1 MWREIG
7 WAEFATIE
15 VGLELWLVV
24 GRPRVVT
31 LEGEVECAVLEC
43 SLSTLSRLI
52 WGLVTASSL
61 GLTDDL
67 RADMRWLPLVNRS
80 SLRAAFPAILG
91 FLMGGTKT
99 PYKATFEQ
107 PE

>member
-7 WAEFATIE
+7 WAEVATIE
-15 VGLELWLVV
+15 VGLELWLAV
-24 GRPRVVT
+24 GRARVVT

-67 RADMRWLPLVNRS
+67 RADMRRLPLIDRVFVQRS
-80 SLRAAFPAILG
+80 
-91 FLMGGTKT
+91 
-99 PYKATFEQ
+99 Q
-107 PE
+107 PFWDF

>member
-15 VGLELWLVV
+15 VGLELWLAV

-67 RADMRWLPLVNRS
+67 RADMRGLPLIDRVFVQRS
-80 SLRAAFPAILG
+80 
-91 FLMGGTKT
+91 
-99 PYKATFEQ
+99 Q
-107 PE
+107 PFWDF

>member
-7 WAEFATIE
+7 WAEVATIE
-15 VGLELWLVV
+15 VGLELWLAV
-24 GRPRVVT
+24 GRARVVT

-67 RADMRWLPLVNRS
+67 RADMRWLPLIDRVFVQRS
-80 SLRAAFPAILG
+80 
-91 FLMGGTKT
+91 
-99 PYKATFEQ
+99 Q
-107 PE
+107 PFWDF

>member
-15 VGLELWLVV
+15 VGLELWLAV

-67 RADMRWLPLVNRS
+67 RADMRWLPLIDRVFVQRS
-80 SLRAAFPAILG
+80 
-91 FLMGGTKT
+91 
-99 PYKATFEQ
+99 Q
-107 PE
+107 PFWDF

>member
-15 VGLELWLVV
+15 VGLELWLAV
-24 GRPRVVT
+24 GRARVVT

-67 RADMRWLPLVNRS
+67 RPDMRWLPLIDRVFVQRS
-80 SLRAAFPAILG
+80 
-91 FLMGGTKT
+91 
-99 PYKATFEQ
+99 Q
-107 PE
+107 PFWDF

>member
-67 RADMRWLPLVNRS
+67 RADMRRLPLIDRVFVQRS
-80 SLRAAFPAILG
+80 
-91 FLMGGTKT
+91 
-99 PYKATFEQ
+99 Q
-107 PE
+107 PFWDF

>member
-7 WAEFATIE
+7 WAEVATIE
-15 VGLELWLVV
+15 VGLELWLAV
-24 GRPRVVT
+24 GRARVVT

-67 RADMRWLPLVNRS
+67 RPDMRWLPLIDRVFVQRS
-80 SLRAAFPAILG
+80 
-91 FLMGGTKT
+91 
-99 PYKATFEQ
+99 Q
-107 PE
+107 PFWDF

>member
-15 VGLELWLVV
+15 VGLELWLAV

-67 RADMRWLPLVNRS
+67 RADMRRLPLIDRVFVQRS
-80 SLRAAFPAILG
+80 
-91 FLMGGTKT
+91 
-99 PYKATFEQ
+99 Q
-107 PE
+107 PFWDF

>member
-15 VGLELWLVV
+15 VGLELWLAV

-31 LEGEVECAVLEC
+31 LEGEIECAVLEC

-67 RADMRWLPLVNRS
+67 RADMRRLPLIDRVFVQRS
-80 SLRAAFPAILG
+80 
-91 FLMGGTKT
+91 
-99 PYKATFEQ
+99 Q
-107 PE
+107 PFWDF

>member
-7 WAEFATIE
+7 WAEVATIE
-15 VGLELWLVV
+15 VGLELWLAV
-24 GRPRVVT
+24 GRARVAT
-31 LEGEVECAVLEC
+31 LEGEVECAVLEW

-67 RADMRWLPLVNRS
+67 RADMRWLLLIDRVFVQRS
-80 SLRAAFPAILG
+80 
-91 FLMGGTKT
+91 
-99 PYKATFEQ
+99 Q
-107 PE
+107 PFWDF

>member
-1 MWREIG
+1 MRREIG

-67 RADMRWLPLVNRS
+67 RADMRRLPLIDRVFVQRS
-80 SLRAAFPAILG
+80 
-91 FLMGGTKT
+91 
-99 PYKATFEQ
+99 Q
-107 PE
+107 PFWDF

>member
-7 WAEFATIE
+7 WAEVATIE
-15 VGLELWLVV
+15 VGLELWLAV
-24 GRPRVVT
+24 GRARVVT

-67 RADMRWLPLVNRS
+67 RADMRWLPLIDRVFVQRS
-80 SLRAAFPAILG
+80 
-91 FLMGGTKT
+91 
-99 PYKATFEQ
+99 Q
-107 PE
+107 PF

>member
-7 WAEFATIE
+7 WAEVATIE
-15 VGLELWLVV
+15 VGLELWLAV
-24 GRPRVVT
+24 GRARVAT

-67 RADMRWLPLVNRS
+67 RADMRWLPLIDRVFVQRS
-80 SLRAAFPAILG
+80 
-91 FLMGGTKT
+91 
-99 PYKATFEQ
+99 Q
-107 PE
+107 PFWDF

>member
-7 WAEFATIE
+7 WAEVATIE
-15 VGLELWLVV
+15 VGLELWLAV

-67 RADMRWLPLVNRS
+67 RADMRRLPLIDRVFVQRS
-80 SLRAAFPAILG
+80 
-91 FLMGGTKT
+91 
-99 PYKATFEQ
+99 Q
-107 PE
+107 PFWDF

>member
-7 WAEFATIE
+7 WAEVATIE
-15 VGLELWLVV
+15 VGLELWLAV
-24 GRPRVVT
+24 GRARVVT

-61 GLTDDL
+61 GLTDYL
-67 RADMRWLPLVNRS
+67 RADMRWLPLIDRVFVQRS
-80 SLRAAFPAILG
+80 
-91 FLMGGTKT
+91 
-99 PYKATFEQ
+99 Q
-107 PE
+107 PFWDF

>member
-15 VGLELWLVV
+15 VGLELWLAV
-24 GRPRVVT
+24 GRARVVT

-67 RADMRWLPLVNRS
+67 RADMRWLPLIDRVFVQRS
-80 SLRAAFPAILG
+80 
-91 FLMGGTKT
+91 
-99 PYKATFEQ
+99 Q
-107 PE
+107 PFWDF

>member
-7 WAEFATIE
+7 WAEVATIE
-15 VGLELWLVV
+15 VGLELWLAV
-24 GRPRVVT
+24 GRARVVT

-43 SLSTLSRLI
+43 SLSTLNRLI

-67 RADMRWLPLVNRS
+67 RADMRWLPLIDRVFVQRS
-80 SLRAAFPAILG
+80 
-91 FLMGGTKT
+91 
-99 PYKATFEQ
+99 Q
-107 PE
+107 PFWDF

>member
-7 WAEFATIE
+7 WAEVATIE
-15 VGLELWLVV
+15 VGLELWLAV
-24 GRPRVVT
+24 GRARVVT

-67 RADMRWLPLVNRS
+67 RADMRRLPLIDRVVVQRS
-80 SLRAAFPAILG
+80 
-91 FLMGGTKT
+91 
-99 PYKATFEQ
+99 Q
-107 PE
+107 PFWDF

>member
-15 VGLELWLVV
+15 VGLELWLAV
-24 GRPRVVT
+24 GRARVVT

-67 RADMRWLPLVNRS
+67 RADMRRLPLIDRVFVQRS
-80 SLRAAFPAILG
+80 
-91 FLMGGTKT
+91 
-99 PYKATFEQ
+99 Q
-107 PE
+107 PFWDF